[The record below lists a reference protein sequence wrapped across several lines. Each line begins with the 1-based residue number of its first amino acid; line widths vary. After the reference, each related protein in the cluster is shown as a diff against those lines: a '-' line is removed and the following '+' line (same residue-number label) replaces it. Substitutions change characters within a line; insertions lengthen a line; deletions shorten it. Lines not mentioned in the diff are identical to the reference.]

1 MGRGVVWMGSGG
13 GKEGELW
20 RGGERRRRCGA
31 EEVLK
36 EHSSLPGKKGIAL
49 SLPPLMTSFFMIHM
63 LNFRQSLVRP
73 THKCIA

>member
-1 MGRGVVWMGSGG
+1 MGRGFVWMGSGG

-36 EHSSLPGKKGIAL
+36 EQSSLPGKKGKGRLAL

-63 LNFRQSLVRP
+63 LNFGQLA
-73 THKCIA
+73 CLCFI